1 MSHERWGF
9 PKPNPHE
16 PAGYD
21 ENVVRAF
28 MALATGTANAGQQQ
42 DVLDYIQF
50 VCGVNKFQDLSYRP
64 GDPHATAF
72 AQGKSF
78 AGLQIMKMLNP
89 ITLEA
94 AVQRNKEA
102 KKARGNPRGK

>member
-1 MSHERWGF
+1 MSYERWGL

-21 ENVVRAF
+21 EPVVMAMRAF
-28 MALATGTANAGQQQ
+28 ATGTANAGQQA
-42 DVLDYIQF
+42 DVMAYIKF
-50 VCGVNKFQDLSYRP
+50 VCGVGEYQDLNYRP

-72 AQGKSF
+72 AEGKAF
-78 AGLQIMKMLNP
+78 AGLQIMKLLHP

-94 AVQRNKEA
+94 VQRKNP
-102 KKARGNPRGK
+102 KARETRKGK